1 MTHAIYSID
10 KIEREAQAAAL
21 IYATPNEACPYPF
34 GTTAAHVFKQA
45 FLAKRG
51 SMSAQDQPKP
61 KPATDWSAA

>member
-61 KPATDWSAA
+61 ATDWSAA